1 VEAAGQST
9 VLVRAGI
16 SGARKFE
23 LRSAAS
29 RIGWPAEI
37 RGAELAVKPE
47 KSKADRAG
55 KNFLTGENVVASRL
69 GLDPMRGPRKLEK
82 SLAHEQD

>member
-23 LRSAAS
+23 LSSA
-29 RIGWPAEI
+29 AEI